1 MVVPAVAIDEAQLG
15 SDTPD
20 PTLDQTA
27 PKDRYAPFRLRN
39 LGMSFGG
46 VYACRALDLEFHQ
59 GEVHAFVGEN
69 GAGKSTTMKCLAG
82 LYAPTEGDVEVDGQP
97 VHLTSPRDAERLG
110 ICLIPQ
116 ELDLFPELSIAEN
129 MFLGRDRPHTRWGGF
144 DGAKMKAVARAALDR
159 MGLNLDPRKKVKHLS
174 AANAKIVEIARAL
187 TRQAR
192 LLIMDEPT
200 ASLTEREVA
209 RLFQVVRDLRAQ
221 GITIIYISHRLDE
234 VFALSDRITVLRDGR
249 HVSTGKTSAFTPS
262 SLVQMMVGRPLEA
275 LFTRTF
281 QRPGP
286 VVLSVQG
293 LGRSGRFKDVSFDL
307 RRGEIL
313 GFSGLIG
320 AGRTEVALALYG
332 IAPADRGRVT
342 IKDQPVQVGSP
353 RRALELGIGYLP
365 EERRAQ
371 ALVLPR
377 SIAWNIS
384 IACLGRF
391 SHLGLL
397 ADKDAKAFAKTAA
410 SAVGVRG
417 GSLDTPVSHLSG
429 GNQQKVVLAK
439 TLATSPTI
447 VILDE
452 PTRGVDVGAK
462 SEIYKIIDEL
472 AKSGK
477 SVIMISSEL
486 NELIAMCDRILVM
499 HEGAVA
505 GIFDREFSAHQ
516 LGAAATGTR
525 TPVDGARP

>member
-1 MVVPAVAIDEAQLG
+1 MVVPAVAINEAQVG

-20 PTLDQTA
+20 PTLNQPA
-27 PKDRYAPFRLRN
+27 PKDQCAPFRLRN

-82 LYAPTEGDVEVDGQP
+82 LYAPTQGVVEVDGQP

-144 DGAKMKAVARAALDR
+144 DGEKMKAVARAALDR

-262 SLVQMMVGRPLEA
+262 SLVQMMVGSPARSLVHPHLPASRAGCAQRAGPRSIGPLQGCQFRSASGRDPGFFGPYRSGQNRSCPRA
-275 LFTRTF
+275 LRH
-281 QRPGP
+281 RA
-286 VVLSVQG
+286 
-293 LGRSGRFKDVSFDL
+293 GRSGTCD
-307 RRGEIL
+307 
-313 GFSGLIG
+313 
-320 AGRTEVALALYG
+320 
-332 IAPADRGRVT
+332 DRG
-342 IKDQPVQVGSP
+342 PA
-353 RRALELGIGYLP
+353 RAGGAALDALWSSVLGIC
-365 EERRAQ
+365 
-371 ALVLPR
+371 PR
-377 SIAWNIS
+377 SVVRRRWCCHAQS
-384 IACLGRF
+384 RGT
-391 SHLGLL
+391 SVSL
-397 ADKDAKAFAKTAA
+397 A
-410 SAVGVRG
+410 
-417 GSLDTPVSHLSG
+417 
-429 GNQQKVVLAK
+429 
-439 TLATSPTI
+439 
-447 VILDE
+447 
-452 PTRGVDVGAK
+452 
-462 SEIYKIIDEL
+462 
-472 AKSGK
+472 
-477 SVIMISSEL
+477 
-486 NELIAMCDRILVM
+486 
-499 HEGAVA
+499 
-505 GIFDREFSAHQ
+505 
-516 LGAAATGTR
+516 
-525 TPVDGARP
+525 